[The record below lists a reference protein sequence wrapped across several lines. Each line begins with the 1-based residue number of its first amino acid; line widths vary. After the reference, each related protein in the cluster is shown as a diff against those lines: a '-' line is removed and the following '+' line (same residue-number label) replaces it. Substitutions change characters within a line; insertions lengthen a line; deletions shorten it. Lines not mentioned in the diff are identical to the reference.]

1 MALTLIVEDG
11 SGLLNANT
19 FTSLAEANTY
29 HEAHLHA
36 SIWHDMPLEERKA
49 ALIQATRVLDEQVEW
64 EGWKAT
70 SGQALRWPRGGVN
83 DRDVGDPAS
92 YTFYGYSLPSTI
104 IPVWLK
110 NATSEFARWL
120 KAEDRMADP
129 ETAGY
134 SSLSVGK
141 LSMTLD
147 PGDRKSILPRVVRDM
162 VSPYGL
168 VKQQGSTGMVTLLR
182 R

>member
-1 MALTLIVEDG
+1 MALILIVEDG
-11 SGLLNANT
+11 SGLSNANT
-19 FTSLAEANTY
+19 YVSLDEANTY

-36 SIWHDMPLEERKA
+36 SVWHDMTLEERKA
-49 ALIQATRVLDEQVEW
+49 SLIQSTRVMDEQVEW
-64 EGWKAT
+64 SGWKAT
-70 SGQALRWPRGGVN
+70 SGQALRYPRGGVN
-83 DRDVGDPAS
+83 DRDVGDPAF
-92 YTFYGYSLPSTI
+92 YAFYGYSLPSNVV
-104 IPVWLK
+104 PVWLK
-110 NATSEFARWL
+110 NATIELARWL

-134 SSLSVGK
+134 ASLSVGK